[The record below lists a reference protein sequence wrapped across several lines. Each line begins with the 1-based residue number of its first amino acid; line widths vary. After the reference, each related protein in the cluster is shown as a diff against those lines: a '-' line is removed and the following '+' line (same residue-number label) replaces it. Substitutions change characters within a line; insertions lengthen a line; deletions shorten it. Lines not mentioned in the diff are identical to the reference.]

1 MKAALNISGRNKM
14 PNCVF
19 YIDEAG
25 SFNAHHIPLRN
36 GETPIFTLA
45 AVAFPLEDWR
55 ERDRELLALKRH
67 FFPDRMS
74 RTGRRDE
81 HIEIKG
87 KELTAARNAR
97 SSRYREFLRRSLSM
111 INDRNGCCFGVSF
124 LKNHITPISP
134 DSLYNHALQ
143 ILVER
148 FDMYIAEH
156 EYFKGGILI
165 CDSRSSGLHGKDNI
179 NVVKSHMSFIFGHE
193 TGRTLLNILESPLFA
208 DSRLC
213 AGLQFADILA
223 SVLFTNNYQYHLNRD
238 PERIIPGAVHYP
250 HIAQYWPIAKSL
262 EFKSKNGRMFGYRVI
277 DHRP

>member
-1 MKAALNISGRNKM
+1 M

-25 SFNAHHIPLRN
+25 SFNPHHVPLKN
-36 GETPIFTLA
+36 GETPIFTLS

-55 ERDRELLALKRH
+55 ERDRELLALKRQ

-87 KELTAARNAR
+87 KELTALRNAG
-97 SSRYREFLRRSLSM
+97 SPRYREFLKRSLNM
-111 INDRNGCCFGVSF
+111 ISEKNGCCFGISF
-124 LKNHITPISP
+124 LKNHISPMSP

-148 FDMYIAEH
+148 FNMYIDEH
-156 EYFKGGILI
+156 EYYKGGILI

-179 NVVKSHMSFIFGHE
+179 NIVKSHMSYIFGHE

-213 AGLQFADILA
+213 AGLQFADITA

-238 PERIIPGAVHYP
+238 ATDIIPGAIQYP
-250 HIAQYWPIAKSL
+250 HVPQYWPILKAV
-262 EFKSKNGRMFGYRVI
+262 EFKSKNGKTFGFRVI
-277 DHRP
+277 DHRPH